1 MTTIVNISSKTLL
14 MLPSVQVLG
23 DYSIQF
29 RFRFSSTLKLIDKI
43 INQSSFQIC
52 QEKLH
57 GKGYVNL
64 KIVFF
69 LVQWSWNNLT
79 TNALCTTPTFFY
91 NFIIWKISCL
101 AFSRYARSGPK
112 LSLRS
117 TYGRF
122 RLNMT
127 FHFRF

>member
-1 MTTIVNISSKTLL
+1 

-57 GKGYVNL
+57 GKDYVNL

-69 LVQWSWNNLT
+69 LVQ
-79 TNALCTTPTFFY
+79 
-91 NFIIWKISCL
+91 
-101 AFSRYARSGPK
+101 
-112 LSLRS
+112 
-117 TYGRF
+117 
-122 RLNMT
+122 
-127 FHFRF
+127 